1 MYHVFVHVFTAI
13 SKFSFGFWRVC
24 GEGRHVFVFR
34 VLFLNPVKTQFEV
47 QIWSEHHW
55 TAHDCNTVYSEA
67 LSFMIC
73 TSSSMTSTPSTHH
86 ASSILSL
93 LRLHRSSLF
102 GLSLSSHI
110 RPPSLIHHPFSVCSL
125 SIPVIWDCVCWSI
138 SGFFLWPW
146 MVIRKAQ
153 ITVITRFGLILG
165 KAHAKHTSYREC
177 CELLLFNRLLGC
189 SEWLL
194 GHFQAYWLQK
204 HTSIFE
210 DHVRLRP

>member
-34 VLFLNPVKTQFEV
+34 VLFLNPVKHSLRCRFDPNTTEQLMTVTQCILKHFPL
-47 QIWSEHHW
+47 WFALLLPWPPPLPHTMHHLFFPFS
-55 TAHDCNTVYSEA
+55 ASIA
-67 LSFMIC
+67 L
-73 TSSSMTSTPSTHH
+73 
-86 ASSILSL
+86 
-93 LRLHRSSLF
+93 
-102 GLSLSSHI
+102 LSLSSHI
-110 RPPSLIHHPFSVCSL
+110 RPPSLIHHPFNVYSL
-125 SIPVIWDCVCWSI
+125 SIPVIWDRVCWSI
-138 SGFFLWPW
+138 SGFFLWPC

-165 KAHAKHTSYREC
+165 KVHAKHASYREC

-189 SEWLL
+189 SEWFL